1 MKMNIEHRTSNFER
15 QMKNQSRM
23 KRKSTFYWII
33 FCLSFVLWPS
43 VSQAH
48 LVNTGLGPFYDGV
61 SHLAMSPDDLLS
73 ALALALLAGLSGAQA
88 GRNVLF
94 ILPPVWLL
102 GGLCGL
108 RMAQEV
114 SLTLFSILSF
124 LVTGALVA
132 LDRKLPLLL
141 ISILTCCFG
150 FLHGFLNGTAMAQA
164 GGGFLALFGISIA
177 VFVLTALIAAL
188 VVSLRAQWSR
198 IAVRVTG
205 SWIAAIGL
213 LMLGWTYRGI
223 N

>member
-1 MKMNIEHRTSNFER
+1 MK
-15 QMKNQSRM
+15 KNKINSIA
-23 KRKSTFYWII
+23 S
-33 FCLSFVLWPS
+33 CLFILMWPS
-43 VSQAH
+43 VSHAH

-73 ALALALLAGLSGAQA
+73 ALALALLAGLSGVQA

-94 ILPPVWLL
+94 ILPPVWLV
-102 GGLCGL
+102 GGLFGL
-108 RMAQEV
+108 RMEQEV
-114 SLTLFSILSF
+114 SLALFSILSF

-132 LDRKLPLLL
+132 LNRKLPLLL
-141 ISILTCCFG
+141 ISTLTCCFG
-150 FLHGFLNGTAMAQA
+150 FLHGFLNGTAMAQV
-164 GGGFLALFGISIA
+164 GGGFLALFGISSA
-177 VFVLTALIAAL
+177 VFVLTALFAAL

-198 IAVRVTG
+198 IAVRVAG